1 MEFPE
6 QKLQTVTETAE
17 NVARALGMLENS
29 EPGEF
34 VKRLRMELGEFL
46 AYLSASDGT
55 ITSAEAQM
63 ISECTGEIFTPASL
77 NTLIR
82 ENNIYSVEFES
93 KVPEGMD
100 ILSEIDNILLDLLEE
115 PQDIAISELYLSVY
129 REAGEALIM
138 ADGDADE
145 AELQDY
151 DIYMTMLEHF
161 LDEKL
166 QTNRVSFGDDA
177 FADFGDDAAADFGD
191 VEAPAKSGAKAP
203 PGSGVNIPTESDIK
217 APEKS

>member
-1 MEFPE
+1 MGFPE
-6 QKLQTVTETAE
+6 QEFQQMADLAE
-17 NVARALGMLENS
+17 NVARQLGMLKDH
-29 EPGEF
+29 EPGAF
-34 VKRLRMELGEFL
+34 GKRLRMELGEFL

-55 ITSAEAQM
+55 IKSAETQM
-63 ISECTGEIFTPASL
+63 ISECTGESFTPASL
-77 NTLIR
+77 KAIIQ

-100 ILSEIDNILLDLLEE
+100 ILAEIDNILLDLLEE
-115 PQDIAISELYLSVY
+115 PQDFAISELYLNVY
-129 REAGEALIM
+129 RQAGEALIM

-166 QTNRVSFGDDA
+166 QTNRVSFGEA
-177 FADFGDDAAADFGD
+177 ESPGFADAAAPGKTGAGTQ
-191 VEAPAKSGAKAP
+191 EISGVKTP
-203 PGSGVNIPTESDIK
+203 PGSDVK